1 LPPSKVE
8 ESEIHDSIIGDGCII
23 TGATVSNSII
33 GLRSRIAKRVQIEAS
48 IIMGADYYQ
57 SLEEMRSDIAVDKPA
72 LGIGEGSV
80 IRKAIIDKNTRI
92 GSGVRLVNESGAM
105 NADVEESYYIRDG
118 ITNAQ
123 ECGG

>member
-1 LPPSKVE
+1 MPPSKVE